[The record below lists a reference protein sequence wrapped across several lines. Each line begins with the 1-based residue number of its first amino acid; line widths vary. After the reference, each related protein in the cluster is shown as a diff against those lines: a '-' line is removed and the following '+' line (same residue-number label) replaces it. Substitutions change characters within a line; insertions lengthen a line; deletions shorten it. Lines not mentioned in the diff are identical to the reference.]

1 MIIKQGQCD
10 KEACQVAGC
19 GFKVGGHAGRLTNF
33 LGVCTGKSWSEKSWS
48 EKKVGQKKKL
58 TLFPRRE
65 IGMPTAL
72 AVGTVRRSV
81 SEYAV

>member
-33 LGVCTGKSWSEKSWS
+33 LVCAQAKVGQ
-48 EKKVGQKKKL
+48 KKVGQKKKVGQG
-58 TLFPRRE
+58 RE
-65 IGMPTAL
+65 RA
-72 AVGTVRRSV
+72 
-81 SEYAV
+81 